1 MRWISLQPRMPE
13 QGDRELRKGQRQ
25 SEAEHPDEKNSGVP
39 FMNGGDHVRASG
51 QRQCRQ
57 ETASGRG
64 DLALQ
69 PKCCEGVVD
78 GALVIV
84 AALRAETRA
93 ASPLVPLAMLR
104 NPLLAAGFAMSA
116 LVPTVV
122 MATLMV
128 GPFYLSGAL
137 ALDAARVGLVM
148 SSGPVAAAL
157 TSVPAGRF
165 VDRHG
170 PQRASIVGL
179 VAMAVGA
186 AVLVTRPAA
195 PTSVQASTA
204 AARGGRRKQV
214 PSSWRAAASE
224 NESAGFQRVRL
235 ATRIGVCKLTLATI
249 VGTGCRASSGNRAWR
264 NEATALACRRSAVLE
279 ADWADAAGAWQP
291 SASKTTAMHSEAM
304 VNMI

>member
-1 MRWISLQPRMPE
+1 MPE

-25 SEAEHPDEKNSGVP
+25 SEAEHPGEKNSGVP

-51 QRQCRQ
+51 HRQCRRV
-57 ETASGRG
+57 TASGRG

-84 AALRAETRA
+84 AALRAETTA
-93 ASPLVPLAMLR
+93 ASPLVPLAMFR
-104 NPLLAAGFAMSA
+104 SPLPAAGFAMSA
-116 LVPTVV
+116 LFTTVV
-122 MATLMV
+122 MATLVV

-148 SSGPVAAAL
+148 SSSPVAAAL
-157 TSVPAGRF
+157 TSMPAGRF

-204 AARGGRRKQV
+204 AARSGRRSSARKAL
-214 PSSWRAAASE
+214 PSTLRKAPSVNTNTEAPIYGLAAAPR
-224 NESAGFQRVRL
+224 AGNTKPISTPKKSGSGPWRP
-235 ATRIGVCKLTLATI
+235 AK
-249 VGTGCRASSGNRAWR
+249 AST
-264 NEATALACRRSAVLE
+264 EFMALS
-279 ADWADAAGAWQP
+279 
-291 SASKTTAMHSEAM
+291 SF
-304 VNMI
+304 